1 MRKGELMKLPVQK
14 PKIAILSIR
23 NTYDYG
29 GVLTSLKIIYK
40 FCSIYF
46 EPTVF
51 FLGFDKEIAASL
63 RSFKFVSTTK
73 PLTYFGM
80 NCIEIGA
87 RWAFWEPGH
96 YKFTDAEWKKQLEG
110 FDYFFAVSGT
120 CIAAHPLIQLDK
132 NFAMWVSTPY
142 DDDRSERVKKLTGI
156 YSFLDKIASPFMHK
170 IEKKVLARSTFIF
183 ALSNYSKVQ
192 FERILGKPR
201 QNMVLCGFPMDP
213 KIKEQRTPPTE
224 HVIIAVGRFSD
235 PRKNIDM
242 LMRAFER
249 IFAALPGSKL
259 YVVGQKPSD
268 EKLRSCAQ
276 QYKSFKN
283 ITFTGQVSQA
293 DLNNLYRN
301 ASLMLITSHQEG
313 LGIVGLEALSHGI
326 PIVATNCGGP
336 RDYVIENHTGYL
348 ASIDNDTCM
357 AQKAIKILK
366 NPELHAKM
374 MRNATQFIAENL
386 ATEKIH
392 AIFKQGLTTTYPS
405 LESWFKAC
413 DLQMNSKIQAAQK
426 DSGQQT
432 YSQSHSKKV
441 ASPEQGI

>member
-1 MRKGELMKLPVQK
+1 MKLPAQK

-46 EPTVF
+46 DPTVF
-51 FLGFDKEIAASL
+51 FLGFDREIAASL
-63 RSFKFVSTTK
+63 RSFKFVSSTK

-80 NCIEIGA
+80 NCVEIGA

-96 YKFTDAEWKKQLEG
+96 YQFTSAEWKKQLEG

-156 YSFLDKIASPFMHK
+156 YALIDKTASPFMHR
-170 IEKKVLARSTFIF
+170 IEKKILARSSFIF

-201 QNMVLCGFPMDP
+201 QNMVLCGFPMDS
-213 KIKEQRTPPTE
+213 KIKESRVPSAD

-249 IFAALPGSKL
+249 ISAALPEAKL
-259 YVVGQKPSD
+259 YVVGQKPND
-268 EKLRSCAQ
+268 EKLRSFVQ
-276 QYKSFKN
+276 QYKSFKK

-293 DLNNLYRN
+293 DLSNLYRT

-313 LGIVGLEALSHGI
+313 LGIVGLEALSYGI

-366 NPELHAKM
+366 NPELHTKM
-374 MRNATQFIAENL
+374 MRNAVQFINENL

-392 AIFKQGLTTTYPS
+392 AIFKQGLITTYPA
-405 LESWFKAC
+405 LEKWFAVC
-413 DLQMNSKIQAAQK
+413 NEQMNQKIHGAQK
-426 DSGQQT
+426 DPRPPT
-432 YSQSHSKKV
+432 YCSNQPSERNV
-441 ASPEQGI
+441 AAH